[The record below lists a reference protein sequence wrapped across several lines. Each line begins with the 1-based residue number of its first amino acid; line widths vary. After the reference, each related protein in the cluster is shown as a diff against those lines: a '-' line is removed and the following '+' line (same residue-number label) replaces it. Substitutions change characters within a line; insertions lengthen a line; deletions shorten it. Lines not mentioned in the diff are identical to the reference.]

1 MCVVSDKKQQ
11 QINIYTDISFLTLSL
26 VFLTSLI
33 TLPGCWY
40 LCICISYRA
49 QTDWS
54 PLSGPGSVG
63 LRMDASVSRLQSQ
76 AQSAWHQLW
85 FSPRRCNTE
94 ITPAPAWPVT
104 ALKSPAWPSLASGEE
119 TPGRVCVQAV
129 MVKAG
134 LPLPYLPP
142 PSLPLL
148 RRLG

>member
-1 MCVVSDKKQQ
+1 M
-11 QINIYTDISFLTLSL
+11 ISHFVTC
-26 VFLTSLI
+26 FLTSLS
-33 TLPGCWY
+33 PGAGTAD
-40 LCICISYRA
+40 ICVSVSPSYRA

-76 AQSAWHQLW
+76 AQSAGCLASAVVFTETQQHRDNA
-85 FSPRRCNTE
+85 SPGLARHGVE
-94 ITPAPAWPVT
+94 I
-104 ALKSPAWPSLASGEE
+104 PAWPSLASGEE

-148 RRLG
+148 SRLG